1 MCPQRS
7 EVDTSTVIA
16 AVDTLGRR
24 VAPRHYRSV
33 EEKIQ
38 IVTES
43 RMPGASVAEVARR
56 HGVNANQV
64 FTWRLQQEQGVLG
77 RRRRGRPAA
86 VKLLP
91 VQVRSE
97 TQEPLALALAEASTA
112 KLAAPASEGRIEI
125 TLADGIRIAISG
137 AVPSEQLHR
146 VLAVLR

>member
-1 MCPQRS
+1 M
-7 EVDTSTVIA
+7 DTSTVQS

-24 VAPRHYRSV
+24 VAPRHFRSV
-33 EEKIQ
+33 EEKIR

-43 RMPGASVAEVARR
+43 RLPGASVAEVARR

-77 RRRRGRPAA
+77 RRKRGRPAA

-91 VQVRSE
+91 VQVLSE
-97 TQEPLALALAEASTA
+97 RREPPAEASVM
-112 KLAAPASEGRIEI
+112 APASEGRIEI
-125 TLADGIRIAISG
+125 TLADGVRIAIRG
-137 AVPSEQLHR
+137 AVSSEQLHQ

>member
-1 MCPQRS
+1 
-7 EVDTSTVIA
+7 VDTSTVIA

-24 VAPRHYRSV
+24 VAPRHFRTV
-33 EEKIQ
+33 EEKIR

-43 RMPGASVAEVARR
+43 RLPGASVAEVARR

-64 FTWRLQQEQGVLG
+64 FTWRLQQEQVVLG
-77 RRRRGRPAA
+77 RRKRGRPAA

-97 TQEPLALALAEASTA
+97 TQEPPAEASG
-112 KLAAPASEGRIEI
+112 AAPASQGRIEV
-125 TLADGIRIAISG
+125 TLADGVRIAISG
-137 AVPSEQLHR
+137 AVSSEQLHQ

>member
-1 MCPQRS
+1 MCPQWR
-7 EVDTSTVIA
+7 EVDTSTTKA

-24 VAPRHYRSV
+24 VAPRRHRTV

-43 RMPGASVAEVARR
+43 RVPGVSVAEVARR
-56 HGVNANQV
+56 HVVNANQI
-64 FTWRLQQEQGVLG
+64 FAWRRQQDQGVLG
-77 RRRRGRPAA
+77 RRTRQAA

-97 TQEPLALALAEASTA
+97 TQEPRAEASATPA
-112 KLAAPASEGRIEI
+112 ELASEGRIEI
-125 TLADGIRIAISG
+125 TLADGVRIAISG
-137 AVPSEQLHR
+137 AVSAEQLHQ

>member
-1 MCPQRS
+1 M
-7 EVDTSTVIA
+7 DTSTVIA

-24 VAPRHYRSV
+24 VAPRTFRTV

-43 RMPGASVAEVARR
+43 RMLGASVAEVARR

-77 RRRRGRPAA
+77 RRKRGRPAA

-91 VQVRSE
+91 VQVSRE
-97 TQEPLALALAEASTA
+97 AQEPLAEASSA
-112 KLAAPASEGRIEI
+112 ALAAPASEGRIEI
-125 TLADGIRIAISG
+125 TLADGVRITISG
-137 AVPSEQLHR
+137 AVSVGQLHP
-146 VLAVLR
+146 VLSVLRR

>member
-1 MCPQRS
+1 
-7 EVDTSTVIA
+7 VDTSTVIA

-43 RMPGASVAEVARR
+43 RMPGASVADVARR

-77 RRRRGRPAA
+77 RRKRGRPAT

-91 VQVRSE
+91 VQVRAE
-97 TQEPLALALAEASTA
+97 AREPLAEVSTA
-112 KLAAPASEGRIEI
+112 TLAAPASEGRIEI
-125 TLADGIRIAISG
+125 TLADGVRIAISG
-137 AVPSEQLHR
+137 AVSAEQLNQ